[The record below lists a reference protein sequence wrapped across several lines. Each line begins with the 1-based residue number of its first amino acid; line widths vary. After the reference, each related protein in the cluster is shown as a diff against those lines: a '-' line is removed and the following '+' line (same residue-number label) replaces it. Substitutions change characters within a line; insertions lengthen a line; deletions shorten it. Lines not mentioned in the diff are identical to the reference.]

1 MMTTATKITAHE
13 YATDVANQAAKLA
26 PAWANIL
33 AVKANA
39 YRTAKESADR
49 AINWCEVR
57 KIAYDSPADAIAK
70 MG

>member
-1 MMTTATKITAHE
+1 MTTATKITAHE
-13 YATDVANQAAKLA
+13 YATAISNEAASLA
-26 PAWANIL
+26 PAWANVL

-57 KIAYDSPADAIAK
+57 KIAYDSPADVIAK
-70 MG
+70 MS